1 MGKFRVL
8 AVCICIRIQAAWNPR
23 GLQRQRAIRSVTSL
37 FSHYYCSL

>member
-23 GLQRQRAIRSVTSL
+23 GLQRVIRSVTSL